1 MPYILVSR
9 NALNCCTE
17 KHCALQTGTCDEIV
31 GTTVFSVCC
40 FAWMAGGS
48 LLTTNRILHWHNCML
63 QEHYL
68 AILERII
75 SIVCLDKSWWWNI
88 FVLASGYSVAI
99 IHWALNFPPQTKQ
112 FWPWSACS
120 TRDFIGKWIPSRF
133 QLQFFFCIV
142 MYNWFLIFFKFNY
155 ILMYHYNDR
164 KKPMPKNPNPCN
176 VKYHL
181 GLFDFFLTSLIR
193 VLVTA
198 CLFFFFYLN
207 ELHGSLDTLS
217 HYLSICIWYMF
228 PFHGHKMSVPIIL
241 RGTQWGI

>member
-17 KHCALQTGTCDEIV
+17 KHCALQTGTCDEII

-48 LLTTNRILHWHNCML
+48 LLKTNRILHWHNCML

-120 TRDFIGKWIPSRF
+120 TRDFIGKWVLSRF

-142 MYNWFLIFFKFNY
+142 MYNWFLIFLNLTTFWCIITTIEKSLCQKTQTPVMSN
-155 ILMYHYNDR
+155 IIW
-164 KKPMPKNPNPCN
+164 
-176 VKYHL
+176 
-181 GLFDFFLTSLIR
+181 DFLI
-193 VLVTA
+193 
-198 CLFFFFYLN
+198 FFWLPWSGF
-207 ELHGSLDTLS
+207 
-217 HYLSICIWYMF
+217 W
-228 PFHGHKMSVPIIL
+228 
-241 RGTQWGI
+241 